1 MKRVMEL
8 SRRENKNYTEAK
20 SMVQHKQCDNVGDIA
35 YIDHLKKIMPLKVGK
50 QL

>member
-35 YIDHLKKIMPLKVGK
+35 YTDHLKT
-50 QL
+50 